1 MFARLEGRAAAVL
14 RNLAHNTAQHT
25 LLMQSGAV
33 EALADIMRQNK
44 ARATGGER
52 SVSTSEPCLASKGP

>member
-14 RNLAHNTAQHT
+14 RNLAHNPAQHA

-33 EALADIMRQNK
+33 ETLADIMRQNK
-44 ARATGGER
+44 AREQTGLFPYVGH
-52 SVSTSEPCLASKGP
+52 S